1 MAWSDRRRIVVTSF
15 GRALATVL
23 LAAGIAI
30 SGSAAGAEQRLHFTT
45 EQYAPFNFA
54 QGEEIAG
61 LGADQ
66 VKEIMRR
73 TGIPFDMEL
82 LPWSRAL
89 ALAGKR
95 PMTCVFTTAHTVDRD
110 KRFKWVEPLLV
121 ERTLLIRAEGSGVE
135 PANLSTATHYRTG
148 TQTGDYTVELLRN
161 AGFAKIDLARDLDL
175 TLKKLLNGRV
185 DLMAVSESFL
195 HRLRK
200 QGVPVEEAA
209 VLHEQVFSI
218 ACSPRTPDEV
228 VARMQGALTAM
239 IADGTQAEIH
249 ARYN

>member
-1 MAWSDRRRIVVTSF
+1 MRKLA
-15 GRALATVL
+15 RALVAVL
-23 LAAGIAI
+23 IAA
-30 SGSAAGAEQRLHFTT
+30 SFMLPGSPSRADQVLHFTT

-54 QGEEIAG
+54 QGEDIAG

-73 TGIPFDMEL
+73 TQIDYDMTL
-82 LPWSRAL
+82 LPWSRAIG
-89 ALAGKR
+89 LAGAR

-110 KRFKWVEPLLV
+110 SRFKWVEPLLV
-121 ERTLLIRAEGSGVE
+121 ERTLIIRAEGSKVD
-135 PANLSTATHYRTG
+135 PATLEAATAFRTG

-161 AGFAKIDLARDLDL
+161 AGFADVDLARDLDL

-200 QGVPVEEAA
+200 EGVPVEEVA

-218 ACSPRTPDEV
+218 ACSPETPDDI
-228 VARMQGALTAM
+228 VARMQSALTDM
-239 IADGTQAEIH
+239 INDGTQAEIH

>member
-1 MAWSDRRRIVVTSF
+1 MKRMAQVIAATLIAGSF
-15 GRALATVL
+15 VL
-23 LAAGIAI
+23 PGGPSNAG
-30 SGSAAGAEQRLHFTT
+30 GVLHFTT

-54 QGEEIAG
+54 QEGEIAG

-73 TGIPFDMEL
+73 TEIDYDMTL
-82 LPWSRAL
+82 LPWSRAIG
-89 ALAGKR
+89 LAGVR

-121 ERTLLIRAEGSGVE
+121 ERTLIIKAEGSNVD
-135 PANLSTATHYRTG
+135 PADLEAARSYRTG

-161 AGFAKIDLARDLDL
+161 AGFTKVDLARDLDL

-200 QGVPVEEAA
+200 QGVPVEEVT
-209 VLHEQVFSI
+209 VLFEQVFSI
-218 ACSPRTPDEV
+218 ACSPETPDAI
-228 VARMQGALTAM
+228 VAQMQGALTTM
-239 IADGTQAEIH
+239 INDGTQAEIH

>member
-1 MAWSDRRRIVVTSF
+1 MFRIAANTAAVVFTGLF
-15 GRALATVL
+15 L
-23 LAAGIAI
+23 LAARPL
-30 SGSAAGAEQRLHFTT
+30 AAEEVLHLTT
-45 EQYAPFNFA
+45 EQYAPFNF
-54 QGEEIAG
+54 QSGDDIAG

-73 TGIPFDMEL
+73 SGIRFDMEL
-82 LPWSRAL
+82 LPWSRAIGL
-89 ALAGKR
+89 ARER

-110 KRFKWVEPLLV
+110 SHFKWVEPLLV
-121 ERTLLIRAEGSGVE
+121 ERTLLIRAAGSGVN
-135 PANLSTATHYRTG
+135 PADVAAATAYRTG

-175 TLKKLLNGRV
+175 TLKKLLSGRV

-195 HRLRK
+195 HRLQDER
-200 QGVPVEEAA
+200 VPVEEVA

-218 ACSPRTPDEV
+218 ACSPQTPDGIV
-228 VARMQGALTAM
+228 KRMQTALTAM
-239 IADGTQAEIH
+239 IADGTQAEIL